1 MTRTIRIGSRKSRLA
16 LVQSEHVGSLLA
28 ADPEVRYEIVRVDT
42 AGDKQR
48 DVPLPEV
55 GGKGLFTAEL
65 EEMLRAGS
73 VDIAVHS
80 LKDLPGELGAGLVVG
95 AVGAREDPRDVLVA
109 RGGGTLAELPAGAR
123 VGTGSVRRAAQIL
136 SLRPD
141 VAIASIRGNVP
152 TRLEKLDRGEYD
164 AVVLAAAG
172 LHRLGLVKRATEF
185 FDTAAVVPAAGQ
197 GALGIECRADDAD
210 TLRVL
215 RARVNETA
223 AETCCRAE
231 RAVAARLEGGCNAPL
246 GVHATLG
253 ADGRMTIV
261 ALATDVSG
269 RRLVR
274 VVRTASAAEWAELAK
289 SVAADMIEKGAN
301 ELLDAAR
308 RGG

>member
-172 LHRLGLVKRATEF
+172 LHRLGL
-185 FDTAAVVPAAGQ
+185 
-197 GALGIECRADDAD
+197 
-210 TLRVL
+210 
-215 RARVNETA
+215 
-223 AETCCRAE
+223 
-231 RAVAARLEGGCNAPL
+231 
-246 GVHATLG
+246 
-253 ADGRMTIV
+253 
-261 ALATDVSG
+261 
-269 RRLVR
+269 
-274 VVRTASAAEWAELAK
+274 
-289 SVAADMIEKGAN
+289 
-301 ELLDAAR
+301 
-308 RGG
+308 